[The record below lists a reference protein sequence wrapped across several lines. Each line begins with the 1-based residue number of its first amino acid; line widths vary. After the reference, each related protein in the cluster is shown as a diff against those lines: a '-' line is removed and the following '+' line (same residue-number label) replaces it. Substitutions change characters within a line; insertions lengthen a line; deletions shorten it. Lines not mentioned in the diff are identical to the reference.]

1 MTRNMK
7 KKHKQSK
14 KSGAKPSNAD
24 KQLQQEVLHGEN
36 YEQKKSKHK
45 RRHKHEHSESENSS
59 PPVSSPLTVSS
70 PEPAALS
77 EPSEP
82 SEPTVPSDPSEP
94 IVPSEPSER
103 SEPSEPSEP
112 SMPSEPSERSERSE
126 PSERSESSEPSEPQ
140 QKSPLLN
147 EPWLRGK
154 RLEEAPVEKPP
165 VEQPLLEESLVAS
178 RLEAPWEEAPRQG
191 PSRLETL
198 RREALRRAELRQ
210 EARWFSRA
218 PPDKEQAAW
227 REYEEQLP
235 EGYVFTFSELGFGL
249 SGSPAERLRPPPRRF
264 SSFVIPQLETS
275 EPIAVR
281 KPKAR
286 TVEEMPASDNMDWM
300 HGQRSEDASPE
311 AKPDAPRL
319 PTSQEMWSR
328 YEALQRGENAEWP
341 LCCLLGSRSTR
352 EPPSTPSPL
361 PSPAFQFA
369 PSPERECETLFTLAQ
384 KADIDTAIASIDND
398 KFPHRDEWER
408 NLEVL
413 QQDVNCMSIQFE
425 SMDLSL
431 EEERALKEFIRSNRL
446 HTPLSDIRNYEK
458 LLNLAR
464 KEEKRKELRDTL
476 RPQILKQMRSNR
488 LMRPAA
494 MAVNPPIVVN
504 NEDLE
509 KAIKSIIIV
518 EPAAEQLQP
527 VNINELIILKDTAEN
542 RPIGETTDQ
551 PVIVSVGGLK
561 PEDEVVQE
569 WLQQVGHD
577 LSLVVQ
583 TRIES
588 MPVSEQPT
596 AEQPIDFEAKISE
609 CSQLQP
615 KVKPAVPKADAGQW
629 ESSYKRRL
637 EDFDEIVD
645 QNMSEFR
652 DPQSKRLR
660 MKLPAEPVRRNL
672 ESLKRVLQMPAL
684 PSHLDQRLQQLRIL
698 RQPTKRKVER
708 TSMPVEMKMVRVYST
723 VQANR
728 RIDVSQLAL
737 ELDNAIYNSDIQV
750 LQQSYEAG
758 HMAWIW
764 QTGSILIVNARSK
777 ALLLDTQRTLLAK
790 ILGAAQTIQLPHC
803 NAVHSQMVHIAQ
815 FTWQINIEE
824 FSQSYSLSAEPM
836 HDSARYAHYVH
847 KTVPGV
853 VAKVY
858 ESGVIHVYA
867 MSSSLADTMLEK
879 LYLLTANHRKPKTA
893 TVPPRPKPECNGT
906 FISLFPT

>member
-1 MTRNMK
+1 M
-7 KKHKQSK
+7 
-14 KSGAKPSNAD
+14 
-24 KQLQQEVLHGEN
+24 
-36 YEQKKSKHK
+36 
-45 RRHKHEHSESENSS
+45 
-59 PPVSSPLTVSS
+59 
-70 PEPAALS
+70 
-77 EPSEP
+77 
-82 SEPTVPSDPSEP
+82 
-94 IVPSEPSER
+94 
-103 SEPSEPSEP
+103 
-112 SMPSEPSERSERSE
+112 
-126 PSERSESSEPSEPQ
+126 
-140 QKSPLLN
+140 
-147 EPWLRGK
+147 
-154 RLEEAPVEKPP
+154 
-165 VEQPLLEESLVAS
+165 
-178 RLEAPWEEAPRQG
+178 
-191 PSRLETL
+191 
-198 RREALRRAELRQ
+198 
-210 EARWFSRA
+210 
-218 PPDKEQAAW
+218 
-227 REYEEQLP
+227 
-235 EGYVFTFSELGFGL
+235 
-249 SGSPAERLRPPPRRF
+249 
-264 SSFVIPQLETS
+264 
-275 EPIAVR
+275 
-281 KPKAR
+281 
-286 TVEEMPASDNMDWM
+286 
-300 HGQRSEDASPE
+300 
-311 AKPDAPRL
+311 
-319 PTSQEMWSR
+319 
-328 YEALQRGENAEWP
+328 
-341 LCCLLGSRSTR
+341 
-352 EPPSTPSPL
+352 
-361 PSPAFQFA
+361 
-369 PSPERECETLFTLAQ
+369 
-384 KADIDTAIASIDND
+384 
-398 KFPHRDEWER
+398 
-408 NLEVL
+408 
-413 QQDVNCMSIQFE
+413 
-425 SMDLSL
+425 
-431 EEERALKEFIRSNRL
+431 
-446 HTPLSDIRNYEK
+446 
-458 LLNLAR
+458 
-464 KEEKRKELRDTL
+464 
-476 RPQILKQMRSNR
+476 
-488 LMRPAA
+488 
-494 MAVNPPIVVN
+494 VN
-504 NEDLE
+504 NEDLD

-698 RQPTKRKVER
+698 RQPNKRKVER
-708 TSMPVEMKMVRVYST
+708 TSMSIEMKMVRVYST

-858 ESGVIHVYA
+858 ESGAIHVYA